1 MKRMMMA
8 GWMVLAMVLALNAGA
23 GVLILEDHFENGNV
37 TNIDSGAA
45 FWTKTVSGG
54 TATETGGRLLLQDK
68 PKTNANVSATLYSPL
83 MSDCNFFA
91 TTLVYNAKFDLS
103 MVNIASAD
111 KSKMDFRFFI
121 TDGVGQNLT
130 QSSNY
135 FAITQFG
142 TGNFSVRSR
151 VDGASTPTTL
161 TNITGTTLAQELTVR
176 LDATSYYLDMI
187 YAGGVTNS
195 YTGAHGL
202 SQSAWRTTGSTLEMM
217 AYSST
222 STAASTNGTW
232 TVGVSELKVTSIP
245 EPSTIGLFIL
255 SSFSALGIRRMVKL

>member
-8 GWMVLAMVLALNAGA
+8 GWMVLAMFLALNAGA
-23 GVLILEDHFENGNV
+23 GVLLLDTFENGNV

-54 TATETGGRLLLQDK
+54 TATETGGQLLLQDK
-68 PKTNANVSATLYSPL
+68 PKTNTAVSATLYSPL
-83 MSDCNFFA
+83 MSDCNFFT

-103 MVNIASAD
+103 MANIASGD
-111 KSKMDFRFFI
+111 KSKMEFRFFI
-121 TDGVGQNLT
+121 NDGVGQNLT

-142 TGNFSVRSR
+142 TGNFRVTTKVDNGSV
-151 VDGASTPTTL
+151 VTL
-161 TNITGTTLAQELTVR
+161 TSITGTTLAQELNLR
-176 LDATSYYLDMI
+176 LDATNYYLDMI